1 MAITLEEGL
10 KSTSPFRVFH
20 TSLESIQD
28 VQLEFKNYGSFTTIS
43 PSNRYYLDSPSP
55 SHPSNEFRIKY
66 VLSCDFYFLH
76 ILFTMLQ
83 Y

>member
-10 KSTSPFRVFH
+10 KSTSPFRVFY
-20 TSLESIQD
+20 TSLESIQGA
-28 VQLEFKNYGSFTTIS
+28 QLEFKNYGSFTTVS
-43 PSNRYYLDSPSP
+43 SWNRYYFDPP